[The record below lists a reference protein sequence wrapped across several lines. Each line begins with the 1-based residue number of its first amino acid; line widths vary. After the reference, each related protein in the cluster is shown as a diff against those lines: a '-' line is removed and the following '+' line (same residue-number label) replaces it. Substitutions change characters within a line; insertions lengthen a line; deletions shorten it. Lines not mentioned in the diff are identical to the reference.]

1 MTETNSSNVENM
13 VEGLSVSWQPP
24 YASIA
29 PLLTDA
35 KSTAKVEIVR
45 PGANEKPRVLLTVG
59 QQGIERHV
67 ALEPEVAQRLA
78 YLLNLHATQI
88 KDEADGH
95 PKLLKEFREVETDGR
110 AG

>member
-1 MTETNSSNVENM
+1 MTAAGSIVVGRT
-13 VEGLSVSWQPP
+13 VSHQPP
-24 YASIA
+24 YVNIP
-29 PLLTDA
+29 PLLAGTA
-35 KSTAKVEIVR
+35 STAKVETIR

-67 ALEPEVAQRLA
+67 ALEPEAAQRLA

-95 PKLLKEFREVETDGR
+95 PHLLKGFREVEADVR
-110 AG
+110 AD